1 MIRRLFTD
9 IAGVYDRM
17 NRLLSLGSDLR
28 WRRQAA
34 ALVHGTPSTIL
45 DLACGTGDFAFAL
58 ARRFPGAQILG
69 VDLTPAMLD
78 LARAKNTSPN
88 ITFRLGDAQNLSS
101 LAPSFKHSNIQTFK
115 HSNIQTFKHSNI
127 QTFKPSL
134 ITCAFGFRNFP
145 DKAAALA
152 EAKRVLAPDGELL
165 VLEFFRPQNR
175 LLGGLTRLWLR
186 AMSFLFARRN
196 AAAYTYLRESID
208 KTLSAEGFIALA
220 ERQGF
225 VLETRH
231 LFFPACSCL
240 LFRSA
245 YGFLSD
251 SSTSGQ
257 ADGLGNSAEPKAS
270 PSPARKPGRSI
281 SGSM

>member
-34 ALVHGTPSTIL
+34 ALVHGTPSAIL

-101 LAPSFKHSNIQTFK
+101 LAPSFEHSNIRTFK
-115 HSNIQTFKHSNI
+115 HSNIQTFK
-127 QTFKPSL
+127 QSL

-152 EAKRVLAPDGELL
+152 EAKRVLTADGELL

-196 AAAYTYLRESID
+196 AAYAYLRESID
-208 KTLSAEGFIALA
+208 KTLSAEDFIALA

-225 VLETRH
+225 VLETRR

-240 LFRSA
+240 LFRST

>member
-34 ALVHGTPSTIL
+34 ALVHGTPSAIL

-101 LAPSFKHSNIQTFK
+101 LAPSFE
-115 HSNIQTFKHSNI
+115 HSNI

-196 AAAYTYLRESID
+196 AAAYAYLRESID

-225 VLETRH
+225 VLETRR

-240 LFRSA
+240 LFRDA

-257 ADGLGNSAEPKAS
+257 EDGLGNSAEPKAS

>member
-34 ALVHGTPSTIL
+34 ALVHGTPSAIL

-78 LARAKNTSPN
+78 LACAKNTSPN
-88 ITFRLGDAQNLSS
+88 ITFRLGNAQNLSS

-115 HSNIQTFKHSNI
+115 PSNI

-152 EAKRVLAPDGELL
+152 EAKRVLAPGGELL

-175 LLGGLTRLWLR
+175 LLGGLTRFWLR

-196 AAAYTYLRESID
+196 AAAYAYLRESIN

>member
-17 NRLLSLGSDLR
+17 NRLLSLGCDLR
-28 WRRQAA
+28 WRRLAA
-34 ALVHGTPSTIL
+34 ALVHGTPASIL

-58 ARRFPGAQILG
+58 AKRFPHAQILG

-88 ITFRLGDAQNLSS
+88 ITFCLGDAQD
-101 LAPSFKHSNIQTFK
+101 LAPSFEHSNIR
-115 HSNIQTFKHSNI
+115 
-127 QTFKPSL
+127 TFKPSL

-152 EAKRVLAPDGELL
+152 EAKRVLAPGGELL

-186 AMSFLFARRN
+186 MMSALFARRN
-196 AAAYTYLRESID
+196 ASAYAYLRESID
-208 KTLSAEGFIALA
+208 KTLSAADFIALA

-225 VLETRH
+225 VLEARR

-240 LFRSA
+240 LFRDA

>member
-9 IAGVYDRM
+9 IAGIYDRM

-34 ALVHGTPSTIL
+34 ALVHGTPSNIL

-58 ARRFPGAQILG
+58 IRRFPDAQILG

-88 ITFRLGDAQNLSS
+88 ITFRLGNAQNLSS
-101 LAPSFKHSNIQTFK
+101 LAPSGGQ
-115 HSNIQTFKHSNI
+115 
-127 QTFKPSL
+127 SL
-134 ITCAFGFRNFP
+134 VTCAFGFRNFP
-145 DKAAALA
+145 GKAAALA
-152 EAKRVLAPDGELL
+152 ESKRVLAPDGELL

-186 AMSFLFARRN
+186 MMSLLFARRN

-208 KTLSAEGFIALA
+208 KTLSAEDFIALA

-225 VLETRH
+225 VLETRR

-245 YGFLSD
+245 YGFLSA